1 MSSPASPSDGR
12 QDLPAITG
20 NPAALL
26 RLPRATY
33 RLQLG
38 PDLTFDD
45 AAALVPY
52 LVALGISDCY
62 ISPFFETSS
71 TRSHGY
77 DVSDH
82 GRFRAELGGETAFRR
97 FAQALRHR
105 GLGLLIDVVPNH
117 MGIAG
122 SRNAWWFDVLMHGA
136 SSRYASFF
144 DIDWTPVKSE
154 LANKVLLPL
163 LGDQYGVVLDR
174 GELRV
179 QLSDGRFT
187 IHYYDT
193 ALPVAP
199 RTYVQILGH
208 RLDQL
213 EAALGAENRALLEL
227 KAIYELLLT
236 IPRRTE
242 TNLELLAARH
252 REAEIAIQKLAGLLE
267 TSGDVRDFITENV
280 RIFNGTPG
288 DPRSFDLLDGLLH
301 DQVYRLAYWRVAGEE
316 INYRRFFDINELAA
330 IRMEDPRVFAETHR
344 LILGLVREGIVTGL
358 RIDHPDGLYAP
369 GEYFRRLQRACY
381 LEIVRGK
388 VAAEAAAD
396 STAWRD
402 RTVLEL
408 YDAAQHDRGG
418 SLRPFYIV
426 AEKILAPGEQLP
438 DHWAV
443 LGTTGYDFLNFLNG
457 IFIDRQQAGAMERI
471 YMRLIRQRP
480 SFAEIVYQSK
490 RLIMETSMAAELSM
504 LGHRLDRI
512 SEKHRSSRDFTLAS
526 LTQALREIIANF
538 PVYRTYVGDRGD
550 GPSESDR
557 EYIGRAV
564 AAAKRRTP
572 TMDVSIYDWIHDLL
586 VLKLPAWAEDA
597 DRSERLDF
605 VLRFQQMTG
614 PVTAKGYEDTAQYRY
629 NRLISLNEVG
639 SDPSRFG
646 ATVAEFHAFNV
657 ARQASSAHALSATST
672 HDTKRSEDVRA
683 RINVLSEIPGEW
695 LATVRVWQNL
705 NRKHRR
711 VVDGQAVPGP
721 NEEYLIYQ
729 TLVGAWPISV
739 DRLQAYLLKAIHE
752 AKVETS
758 WINPAIRY
766 DEAVLSFA
774 KAILDPEQS
783 AKFLADFTRFYERV
797 AAFGALNSLAQVLIK
812 VTSPGVPDFYQGT
825 ELWDLSLVDPDNRRP
840 VEWPL
845 RVRLLNDLV
854 KEIESSTD
862 RVGLARS
869 LLETREDGRIKLY
882 LTQQTLA
889 FRRARAR
896 LFERGDYRPLDAQG
910 SLAEHVC
917 AFARV
922 GDGGVA
928 LTVVPRHL
936 AKRRV
941 DGPPVGPDYWGST
954 WLTMPDDLGARFRNV
969 LTGEILEVASTAEGR
984 GLPLGSVL
992 ANFPVAL
999 LENAP

>member
-1 MSSPASPSDGR
+1 MSGPTSSPDSS
-12 QDLPAITG
+12 QDLPALTAD
-20 NPAALL
+20 PAALL
-26 RLPRATY
+26 RVPRATY

-52 LVALGISDCY
+52 LAALGISDCY
-62 ISPFFETSS
+62 ISPFFEASS
-71 TRSHGY
+71 NRSHGY

-82 GRFRAELGGETAFRR
+82 GRFRAELGGETAFGR
-97 FAQALRHR
+97 FAEALRHH

-122 SRNAWWFDVLMHGA
+122 NRNPWWFDVLTHGA
-136 SSRYASFF
+136 SSPYAPFF
-144 DIDWTPVKSE
+144 DIDWMPVKAE
-154 LANKVLLPL
+154 LANRVLLPM

-179 QLSDGRFT
+179 QLADGRFT

-193 ALPVAP
+193 VLPVAP

-208 RLDQL
+208 RLDEL
-213 EAALGAENRALLEL
+213 EASLGSEHTALLEL
-227 KAIYELLLT
+227 KAVHQLLLT
-236 IPRRTE
+236 IPHRTE
-242 TNLELLAARH
+242 TNPERLAARH
-252 REAEIAIQKLAGLLE
+252 RETEIAHQKFASLLE
-267 TSGDVRDFITENV
+267 TSGDIRDFITENV
-280 RIFNGTPG
+280 RLFNGTPG
-288 DPRSFDLLDGLLH
+288 NPRSFDLLDGLLN

-344 LILGLVREGIVTGL
+344 LIFRLVREGTVTGL

-381 LEIVRGK
+381 LETVRGK
-388 VAAEAAAD
+388 VAAEAAGD

-402 RTVLEL
+402 RTVLER
-408 YDAAQHDRGG
+408 YDAAQQERAAP
-418 SLRPFYIV
+418 LRPFYVV
-426 AEKILAPGEQLP
+426 AEKILAAGEQLP

-443 LGTTGYDFLNFLNG
+443 LGTTGYEFLNCLNG

-480 SFAEIVYQSK
+480 AFPEIVYQSK
-490 RLIMETSMAAELSM
+490 RLIMETAMAAELSM
-504 LGHRLDRI
+504 LGHRLDRV

-550 GPSESDR
+550 GPSERDR

-564 AAAKRRTP
+564 VAAKRRTP
-572 TMDVSIYDWIHDLL
+572 TTDVSIYDWIHDLL
-586 VLKLPAWAEDA
+586 VLKSPAWAEEA
-597 DRSERLDF
+597 DRAERLDL
-605 VLRFQQMTG
+605 VLRFQQTTG
-614 PVTAKGYEDTAQYRY
+614 PVTAKGYEDTAFYRY
-629 NRLISLNEVG
+629 HRLVSLNEVG
-639 SDPSRFG
+639 SDPGRFG
-646 ATVAEFHAFNV
+646 TTLAEFHAFNGS
-657 ARQASSAHALSATST
+657 RQASFPHALSATAT

-695 LATVRVWQNL
+695 HTKVRAWQNL
-705 NRKHRR
+705 NRKHRV

-721 NEEYLIYQ
+721 NEEYLLYQ

-739 DRLQAYLLKAIHE
+739 DRLQEYLRKAIHE

-774 KAILDPEQS
+774 KAVLDPAQS
-783 AKFLADFTRFYERV
+783 ARFLADFIRFQARI
-797 AAFGALNSLAQVLIK
+797 AAFGALNSLAQVLVK
-812 VTSPGVPDFYQGT
+812 VTAPGVPDFYQGT

-840 VEWPL
+840 VDWAL
-845 RVRLLNDLV
+845 RRRLLDELV
-854 KEIESSTD
+854 KEMDGTQD
-862 RVGLARS
+862 LAGLARS
-869 LLETREDGRIKLY
+869 LLETREDGRLKLY
-882 LTQQTLA
+882 LTRQTLA
-889 FRRARAR
+889 FRHTRAL
-896 LFERGDYRPLDAQG
+896 LFETGEYRPLEAQG
-910 SLAEHVC
+910 PLAEHVC
-917 AFARV
+917 AFARAA
-922 GDGGVA
+922 DGAVA

-936 AKRRV
+936 ARRRI
-941 DGPPVGPDYWGST
+941 DDPPLGPQYWGST
-954 WLTMPDDLGARFRNV
+954 WLPIPDDLAGRFLNV
-969 LTGEILEVASTAEGR
+969 LTGEILEVRLAAEGR
-984 GLPLGSVL
+984 GLELGRVL

-999 LENAP
+999 LEAAP

>member
-1 MSSPASPSDGR
+1 MSSPTSPAHGS
-12 QDLPAITG
+12 QDLPAITPT
-20 NPAALL
+20 PAALL
-26 RLPRATY
+26 RVPRATY

-38 PDLTFDD
+38 PHLTFDD

-52 LVALGISDCY
+52 LATLGISDCY

-71 TRSHGY
+71 NRSHGY

-97 FAQALRHR
+97 FAQALRHH

-122 SRNAWWFDVLMHGA
+122 NRNAWWFDVLMHGA

-144 DIDWTPVKSE
+144 DIDWMPVKAE

-193 ALPVAP
+193 VLPVAP

-213 EAALGAENRALLEL
+213 EAALGAENRALLDL
-227 KAIYELLLT
+227 KDVFQLLLT

-242 TNLELLAARH
+242 TDLERLAARH
-252 REAEIAIQKLAGLLE
+252 REAEVAVQKFARLLE
-267 TSGDVRDFITENV
+267 MSGDVRDFITENV

-330 IRMEDPRVFAETHR
+330 IRTEDPRVFAETHR
-344 LILGLVREGIVTGL
+344 LILSLVREGIVTGL

-388 VAAEAAAD
+388 VAAEAAGD

-443 LGTTGYDFLNFLNG
+443 LGTTGYEFLNYLNG
-457 IFIDRQQAGAMERI
+457 LFIDRQQAGAMDRI
-471 YMRLIRQRP
+471 YMRLIRQRL

-526 LTQALREIIANF
+526 LTQALREIVANF

-550 GPSESDR
+550 GPSERDR

-564 AAAKRRTP
+564 VAAKRRTS

-586 VLKLPAWAEDA
+586 VLELPAWAEEA
-597 DRSERLDF
+597 DRAERLDL
-605 VLRFQQMTG
+605 VLRFQQTTG
-614 PVTAKGYEDTAQYRY
+614 PVTAKGYEDTALYRY
-629 NRLISLNEVG
+629 HRLVSLNEVG
-639 SDPSRFG
+639 GDPSRFG
-646 ATVAEFHAFNV
+646 TTVAEFHAFNV
-657 ARQASSAHALSATST
+657 ARQASSSHALSATST

-695 LATVRVWQNL
+695 LSRVRVWQNL
-705 NRKHRR
+705 NRRHRA

-758 WINPAIRY
+758 WINPATRY

-774 KAILDPEQS
+774 KIILDPGRS
-783 AKFLADFTRFYERV
+783 APFLADFTRFQARV
-797 AAFGALNSLAQVLIK
+797 AAFGALNSLAQVLVK
-812 VTSPGVPDFYQGT
+812 VTAPGVPDFYQGT
-825 ELWDLSLVDPDNRRP
+825 ELWDLSLVDPDNRRT

-845 RVRLLNDLV
+845 RARLLNDLA

-862 RVGLARS
+862 LVGLARS
-869 LLETREDGRIKLY
+869 LLATRENGRIKLY
-882 LTQQTLA
+882 LTRQTLA
-889 FRRARAR
+889 FRHARPL
-896 LFERGDYRPLDAQG
+896 LFERGEYRPLEAQG
-910 SLAEHVC
+910 PLSEHVC

-936 AKRRV
+936 AKRQV
-941 DGPPVGPDYWGST
+941 DEPPVGPDCWDNT
-954 WLTMPDDLGARFRNV
+954 WLPIPDDLGARFRNV
-969 LTGEILEVASTAEGR
+969 LTGELLEVAPTAEGR
-984 GLPLGSVL
+984 GLALGRVL